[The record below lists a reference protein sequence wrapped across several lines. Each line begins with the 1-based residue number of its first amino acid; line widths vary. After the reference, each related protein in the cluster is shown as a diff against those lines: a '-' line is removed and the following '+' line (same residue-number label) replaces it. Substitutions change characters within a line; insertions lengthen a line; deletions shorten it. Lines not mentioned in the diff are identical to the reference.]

1 MTRIHAKQI
10 AVLACAALLTV
21 ASSAHA
27 GKPKFFSRGNGG
39 GNSSSSQGGSMS
51 FSGNGLSSRI
61 KQSGGFQV
69 LQKQQTQVQQNNL
82 HGLGIHLNK
91 GNKNGNSN
99 GIGNAIGNGI
109 GNGNLKK
116 HLPQINIG
124 IGNGSS
130 SQFGIGGGN
139 SAQFKT
145 KSFWCQTQPK
155 HCWWW
160 YDYCPNYCVHHPTHY
175 HVCNYYYLPIS
186 AQYQWYLG
194 VKGMVL
200 PNKGFAINEV
210 DAFSPAALA
219 GIQPGMVI
227 TRCNGIDLV
236 SEQAVG
242 LALAAPNGLLQMEV
256 FVEGAAAPV
265 PVTIQMRAVPVVVH

>member
-27 GKPKFFSRGNGG
+27 GKPSKHSRGNGS
-39 GNSSSSQGGSMS
+39 GNSSSSQGGSMN

-61 KQSGGFQV
+61 KQSSGFQL
-69 LQKQQTQVQQNNL
+69 LQGQQTQIQKKN
-82 HGLGIHLNK
+82 HGLGIHL
-91 GNKNGNSN
+91 GNGNGN
-99 GIGNAIGNGI
+99 GNGSGNGNGI

-116 HLPQINIG
+116 LIPQI
-124 IGNGSS
+124 IGNGNS

-145 KSFWCQTQPK
+145 KSFWCSTQPK

-200 PNKGFAINEV
+200 PNKGLAINEV

-219 GIQPGMVI
+219 GLQPGMVI

-256 FVEGAAAPV
+256 LVEGAPAPV
-265 PVTIQMRAVPVVVH
+265 PVTIQMRAVAVVVH